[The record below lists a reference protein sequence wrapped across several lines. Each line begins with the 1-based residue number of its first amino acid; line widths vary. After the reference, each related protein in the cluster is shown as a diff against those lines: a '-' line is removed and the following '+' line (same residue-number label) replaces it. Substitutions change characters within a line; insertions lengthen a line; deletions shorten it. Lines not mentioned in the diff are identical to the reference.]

1 MSAHVVAED
10 DKILKAA
17 SAKDIVLKIWHTK
30 DGPPSEKPPP
40 RVGLYDI
47 SISLKL
53 KERVNERR
61 D

>member
-40 RVGLYDI
+40 RVGHFHI
-47 SISLKL
+47 TKIKGTS
-53 KERVNERR
+53 E
-61 D
+61 